1 MDESEKPRGTPG
13 SRITLKLK
21 SPVTRSVV
29 PRPQQPPPPP
39 PPASR
44 PPSRHQDPSSW
55 ADEHKHRMQ
64 ADMDA
69 LSLGHSPP
77 GNRQRRR

>member
-1 MDESEKPRGTPG
+1 MEESEKPRTVPG

-21 SPVTRSVV
+21 APVTRTAA
-29 PRPQQPPPPP
+29 P
-39 PPASR
+39 PPA
-44 PPSRHQDPSSW
+44 PPPAAKPQTRHQESSSW

-69 LSLGHSPP
+69 LSVGHTPP
-77 GNRQRRR
+77 SNRQRRR